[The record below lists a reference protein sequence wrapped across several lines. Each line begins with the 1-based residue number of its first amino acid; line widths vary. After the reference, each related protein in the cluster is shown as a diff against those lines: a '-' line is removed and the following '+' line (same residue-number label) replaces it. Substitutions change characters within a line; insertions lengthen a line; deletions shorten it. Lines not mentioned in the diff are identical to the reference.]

1 MSVAARLRALLAKP
15 GCHMM
20 PCCYDGLSA
29 RLVETAGFPV
39 TFASGFSV
47 SASHGLPDTGLL
59 SYGEM
64 RDSMRRV
71 TSALERI
78 PCIGDGDTGYGNAVN
93 VKRTVRGYADAG
105 LAGIMVRLRHA
116 RFRLCLL
123 YTSPSPRDS

>member
-1 MSVAARLRALLAKP
+1 MASVSARLRALLTKP

-29 RLVETAGFPV
+29 RLVEQAGFPV

-47 SASHGLPDTGLL
+47 SASHGLPYTGLL

-64 RDSMRRV
+64 RSSMSRI
-71 TSALERI
+71 SNSLKRI

-93 VKRTVRGYADAG
+93 VKRTVKG
-105 LAGIMVRLRHA
+105 LSLIHI
-116 RFRLCLL
+116 
-123 YTSPSPRDS
+123 